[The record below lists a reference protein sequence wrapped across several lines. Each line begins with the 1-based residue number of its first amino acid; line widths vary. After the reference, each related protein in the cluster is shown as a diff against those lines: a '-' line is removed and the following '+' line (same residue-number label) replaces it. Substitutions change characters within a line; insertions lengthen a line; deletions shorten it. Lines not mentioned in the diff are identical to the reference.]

1 MKNTSLYLLTSTLF
15 AASTLGFAS
24 DAFAKDTVQ
33 LASPP
38 AEQTDYQMTPRKDVS
53 LANFQNLDRNK
64 NIENKIKLKKD
75 SILKKIAEMQNYE
88 KSPAMIDDTYCT
100 LLEESPKNLYS
111 LTRMLDYSPHPRT
124 ENILQNKPVLFN
136 NKKYHFSVTYN
147 EDWKDISADVA
158 CMNGICFRIKVYENG
173 KEVRDLTTPKVNL
186 SKKVKKGQTIGIAEV
201 APFKFTIKVDDIQTN
216 AKGVTLLQFKLD
228 LVG

>member
-1 MKNTSLYLLTSTLF
+1 MKNTGLYLLTSGLF
-15 AASTLGFAS
+15 TACALGAASN
-24 DAFAKDTVQ
+24 AFAKDTVQ
-33 LASPP
+33 LISPP
-38 AEQTDYQMTPRKDVS
+38 AEQTNYQMTAGKDAS
-53 LANFQNLDRNK
+53 LANFQNFHKNT

-75 SILKKIAEMQNYE
+75 SILKKIAEMQNSE
-88 KSPAMIDDTYCT
+88 KSPAMVDDTYCT

-111 LTRMLDYSPHPRT
+111 FTRMLDYSPHPRT

-147 EDWKDISADVA
+147 EDWKDISADAA
-158 CMNGICFRIKVYENG
+158 CMNGICFGIKVYENG
-173 KEVRDLTTPKVNL
+173 KEVRDLTTPRINV
-186 SKKVKKGQTIGIAEV
+186 SKKTKKGQTIGIAEV

-216 AKGVTLLQFKLD
+216 SKGVTLLQFKLD